1 MENRSIN
8 EMVSELIGD
17 TPVSVQLN
25 AILGMMANKEEV
37 ETLKQEIIAL
47 RKEIENISG
56 LVGDTPVSRQI
67 YNAVGKGVR

>member
-47 RKEIENISG
+47 RKEIENLSG
-56 LVGDTPVSRQI
+56 LVGDTPVSQQI
-67 YNAVGKGVR
+67 YEAMNR

>member
-25 AILGMMANKEEV
+25 AILGMVVNKEEV
-37 ETLKQEIIAL
+37 DTLKSEMAAL
-47 RKEIENISG
+47 REEIERLVD
-56 LVGDTPVSRQI
+56 LVGDRPVSQQI
-67 YNAVGKGVR
+67 YDAINR

>member
-25 AILGMMANKEEV
+25 AILGMMASKEEA
-37 ETLKQEIIAL
+37 ETLKQEIIVL
-47 RKEIENISG
+47 RKEIENLSG
-56 LVGDTPVSRQI
+56 LVGDTPVSQQI
-67 YNAVGKGVR
+67 YEAMNR